1 LHIVQK
7 KTRIHHT
14 LFGRLFMAQ
23 HLATRRHFHA
33 SLAQALLALS
43 AGLVATATVAA
54 PSQIVVFGDSLSDTG
69 NVQAAFRSTL
79 NIQLPDAPY
88 VNGRFSNG
96 PVAVEVMAQQL
107 NVPLSSL
114 AYGGALT
121 GTNNRITTA
130 GVLTGTGTQS
140 QITGYIAAQN
150 NSLDADALFV
160 VWAGGNDFFS
170 APSAA
175 TVQTATANLLADV
188 TLLYQAGARQFLI
201 PNLPDLA
208 TTADSIK
215 AGPLVQAAANQ
226 VTLGF
231 NDRLAQ
237 TFATAQTQLLG
248 SKIEVFDTY
257 GLLNAL
263 RANDIAQGRV
273 VDVGC
278 WTGNFQNAKGTL
290 CSQPENYFLWD
301 NVHPTA
307 RIHQAVGEAFAQSNI
322 ALSAV
327 PEPST
332 WLLACVGLVGL
343 FGAAH
348 RARRAP
354 GQSA

>member
-1 LHIVQK
+1 
-7 KTRIHHT
+7 
-14 LFGRLFMAQ
+14 MAQ
-23 HLATRRHFHA
+23 LSATRRPFH
-33 SLAQALLALS
+33 SSFGQALLALAAACVTTLS
-43 AGLVATATVAA
+43 AAA
-54 PSQIVVFGDSLSDTG
+54 PSQLVVFGDSLSDTG

-79 NIQLPDAPY
+79 NIQLPDTPY

-107 NVPLSSL
+107 HVPLTSL

-140 QITGYIAAQN
+140 QITGYIASQK
-150 NSLDADALFV
+150 SGLDANALYV

-175 TVQTATANLLADV
+175 TVRSATTNLLQDV

-208 TTADSIK
+208 NTMDSIK
-215 AGPLVQAAANQ
+215 AGAAVQQAAHQ
-226 VTLGF
+226 LSLGF
-231 NDRLAQ
+231 NGALAQ
-237 TFATAQTQLLG
+237 TFAQAQTQLAG
-248 SKIEVFDTY
+248 STIEVFDTY
-257 GLLNAL
+257 GLLNTL
-263 RANDIAQGRV
+263 RADYLAKGLV
-273 VDVGC
+273 VDQSC
-278 WTGNFQNAKGTL
+278 WTGNFQNANGTL

-307 RIHQAVGEAFAQSNI
+307 LIHQAVGEAFAKSSV

-327 PEPST
+327 PEPET
-332 WLLACVGLVGL
+332 WSLACVGLVGL
-343 FGAAH
+343 LGVSIQ
-348 RARRAP
+348 ARRRA
-354 GQSA
+354 A

>member
-1 LHIVQK
+1 
-7 KTRIHHT
+7 
-14 LFGRLFMAQ
+14 MAQ

-33 SLAQALLALS
+33 SLAQAAVALS
-43 AGLVATATVAA
+43 AMCAATASVAA
-54 PSQIVVFGDSLSDTG
+54 PSQLVVFGDSLSDTG
-69 NVQAAFRSTL
+69 NVQAAFRSAL
-79 NIQLPDAPY
+79 DIQLPDEPY

-96 PVAVEVMAQQL
+96 PVAVEVMAQRL
-107 NVPLSSL
+107 NVPLTSL

-140 QITGYIAAQN
+140 QITGYIAAQKQG
-150 NSLDADALFV
+150 LDANALYV

-175 TVQTATANLLADV
+175 TVVTATANLLTDV

-231 NDRLAQ
+231 NDRLAK
-237 TFATAQTQLLG
+237 TFATAHTQLLG
-248 SKIEVFDTY
+248 SKIEVFDTFS
-257 GLLNAL
+257 LLNTL

-290 CSQPENYFLWD
+290 CSNPENHFLWD

-307 RIHQAVGEAFAQSNI
+307 RIHQAVGEAFAQSNV

-327 PEPST
+327 PEPAT
-332 WLLACVGLVGL
+332 WSLACVGLVGL
-343 FGAAH
+343 FAA
-348 RARRAP
+348 RCRRR
-354 GQSA
+354 SA

>member
-1 LHIVQK
+1 
-7 KTRIHHT
+7 
-14 LFGRLFMAQ
+14 MAQ

-348 RARRAP
+348 RARQAP

>member
-1 LHIVQK
+1 
-7 KTRIHHT
+7 
-14 LFGRLFMAQ
+14 MAQ

-43 AGLVATATVAA
+43 AACAATAAVAA

-69 NVQAAFRSTL
+69 NVKAAFRTAL

-96 PVAVEVMAQQL
+96 PVAVEVMAQRL
-107 NVPLSSL
+107 NVPLTSL

-140 QITGYIAAQN
+140 QITGYITAQN
-150 NSLDADALFV
+150 NSLDANALYV

-175 TVQTATANLLADV
+175 TVQTATNNLLNDV
-188 TLLYQAGARQFLI
+188 SLLYSAGARQFLV

-208 TTADSIK
+208 NTADSIK
-215 AGPLVQAAANQ
+215 AGVAVQQAAHQ
-226 VTLGF
+226 ITMGF
-231 NDRLAQ
+231 NGVLAQ
-237 TFATAQTQLLG
+237 TFAQAQTQLVG
-248 SKIEVFDTY
+248 SKIEVFDTF
-257 GLLNAL
+257 GLLNTL

-348 RARRAP
+348 RARRGP
-354 GQSA
+354 GHSA

>member
-1 LHIVQK
+1 
-7 KTRIHHT
+7 
-14 LFGRLFMAQ
+14 MAQ

-43 AGLVATATVAA
+43 AACAATAAVAA

-69 NVQAAFRSTL
+69 NVKAAFRTAL

-96 PVAVEVMAQQL
+96 PVAVEVMAQRL
-107 NVPLSSL
+107 NVPLTSL

-140 QITGYIAAQN
+140 QITGYITAQN
-150 NSLDADALFV
+150 NSLDANALYV

-175 TVQTATANLLADV
+175 TVQTATNNLLNDV
-188 TLLYQAGARQFLI
+188 SLLYSAGARQFLV

-208 TTADSIK
+208 NTADSIK
-215 AGPLVQAAANQ
+215 AGVAVQQAAHQ
-226 VTLGF
+226 ITMGF
-231 NDRLAQ
+231 NGVLAQ
-237 TFATAQTQLLG
+237 TFAQAQTQLVG
-248 SKIEVFDTY
+248 SKIEVFDTF
-257 GLLNAL
+257 GLLNTL

-343 FGAAH
+343 LGVAH
-348 RARRAP
+348 RARRGP
-354 GQSA
+354 GHSA